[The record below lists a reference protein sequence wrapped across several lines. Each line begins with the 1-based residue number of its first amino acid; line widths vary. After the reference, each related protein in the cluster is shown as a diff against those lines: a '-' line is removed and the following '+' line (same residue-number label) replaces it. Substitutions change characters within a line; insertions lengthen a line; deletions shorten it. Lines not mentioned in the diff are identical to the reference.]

1 MLMYDTRLD
10 AILKAAELGSFSKAA
25 KEMGYSTPALMK
37 QVNGFES
44 QMGFTIFVRSN
55 KGVELTE
62 NGRAFVE
69 DARDIIA
76 RCDLALEKARN
87 AQMQA
92 DNIVRVGVSLYQ
104 SGQYILKLCHDMFV
118 KGIDISIQFMPVADT
133 YESYRYTV
141 EHFGEEVDVLA
152 STKLPASDERNCSKV
167 VLGNPNLCL
176 AVPLTSDLARYDS
189 VDVSVLAGRR
199 VLVPMKG
206 NPYTDAAREDI
217 VEGAPGVELV
227 EFPNYTMSV
236 FDRCAMSGD
245 ILLSKEIW
253 RDVHPLLKTL
263 DVQWTKTIPYCLY
276 YAKDP
281 RPAVLKFVQ
290 AACEVSLQ

>member
-263 DVQWTKTIPYCLY
+263 DVQWMKTIPYCLY

>member
-1 MLMYDTRLD
+1 MYDTRLD

-263 DVQWTKTIPYCLY
+263 DVQWMKTIPYCLY

>member
-1 MLMYDTRLD
+1 MYDTRLD

-92 DNIVRVGVSLYQ
+92 DNTVRVGVSLYQ